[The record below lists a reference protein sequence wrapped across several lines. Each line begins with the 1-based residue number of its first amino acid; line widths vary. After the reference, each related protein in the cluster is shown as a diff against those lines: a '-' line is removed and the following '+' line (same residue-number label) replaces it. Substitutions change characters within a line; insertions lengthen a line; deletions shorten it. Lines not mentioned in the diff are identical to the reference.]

1 MLAMH
6 INTNNTGKII
16 TVEAVD
22 TEMHILSRFSLFRF
36 LLENWRSSVSNSCL
50 IVICWVVSGLKL
62 GDGQTM

>member
-36 LLENWRSSVSNSCL
+36 LLEN
-50 IVICWVVSGLKL
+50 
-62 GDGQTM
+62 